1 MKLYHYT
8 KFDTFIYHILP
19 KMELRLGPLE
29 GSNDPI
35 EFSPTYTLD
44 FNAFTEEH
52 HERIFEEIRERLKHY
67 KYLSFCRD
75 TKNLKGY
82 KIPPMWAHYAE
93 NHNGVCIELDSTR
106 LPKTIT
112 SNEKYKKKIVS
123 YKNQIYLPPINSFFP
138 IPNDNEEINNYI
150 DRGVT
155 CADNFF
161 REKHLFRKLPVWK
174 YENEY
179 RIVYKS
185 SSNEEA
191 FIDIKD
197 AITKVYL
204 GTRAAFHE
212 SQKQKFEIVDLL
224 LEKHKEKTGKEIALR
239 TMKTSN
245 NNDHLEFEKFD
256 LKAYWECEEA
266 NKEIWRKY
274 KETHPEQNFSE

>member
-35 EFSPTYTLD
+35 EFSPTYALD
-44 FNAFTEEH
+44 YNAFTQEH
-52 HERIFEEIRERLKHY
+52 SEQIFEEFKERLKQY
-67 KYLSFCRD
+67 KFLCFCMD
-75 TKNLKGY
+75 TKLEGY

-93 NHNGVCIELDSTR
+93 NHNGVCIELDSSK

-112 SNEKYKKKIVS
+112 SNEKYTGERVS
-123 YKNQIYLPPINSFFP
+123 YKNKIYFPPINSFFP
-138 IPNDNEEINNYI
+138 IRNHNEETNEYI

-161 REKHLFRKLPVWK
+161 RGKHLFRKLPVWK

-191 FIDIKD
+191 FVDIKD
-197 AITKVYL
+197 AITTVYL
-204 GTRAAFHE
+204 GTRAAE
-212 SQKQKFEIVDLL
+212 SQKQKFEIVDFLL
-224 LEKHKEKTGKEIALR
+224 KAHKEKTGKEISLLI
-239 TMKTSN
+239 MKTNISN
-245 NNDHLEFEKFD
+245 DQLVFDKFD
-256 LKAYWECEEA
+256 LKDYWEREEA

-274 KETHPEQNFSE
+274 KETHPEQNTLE

>member
-44 FNAFTEEH
+44 GNVFTEEH
-52 HERIFEEIRERLKHY
+52 HERIFEKIRERQKQY
-67 KYLSFCRD
+67 KFLCFCMD
-75 TKNLKGY
+75 TKLEGY

-93 NHNGVCIELDSTR
+93 NHNGVCIELDSSK

-112 SNEKYKKKIVS
+112 SNEKYTGKRVS
-123 YKNQIYLPPINSFFP
+123 YKNKIYFPTINSFFP
-138 IPNDNEEINNYI
+138 IRNDNEEINNYL
-150 DRGVT
+150 DRGVI

-174 YENEY
+174 YEKEY

-185 SSNEEA
+185 SSNEEV

-224 LEKHKEKTGKEIALR
+224 LEKHKEKTGKEIELR

-245 NNDHLEFEKFD
+245 NNDQLVFEKFD
-256 LKAYWECEEA
+256 LKDYWECEEA
-266 NKEIWRKY
+266 NKKCGESIKKTIR
-274 KETHPEQNFSE
+274 N